1 MRCFL
6 AIELPRET
14 RDRLAA
20 LQKRLTALDR
30 EVRWTKVDQ
39 IHLTVKFL
47 GEVPDA
53 DVARICNAAADVAC
67 GHPPVDIQVSG
78 TGCFPPRGPARIVWA
93 GLASLPQPL
102 VDCQEACERAF
113 AELGIPPETR
123 PFRPHLTIG
132 RVRDQRGSHK
142 IRPVVEAESRFD
154 GDRFTAGELIM
165 FQSVLERSGPTYT
178 ILSHAALQ
186 G

>member
-20 LQKRLTALDR
+20 LQRRLSVLDR
-30 EVRWTKVDQ
+30 DVRWTKVDQ

-53 DVARICNAAADVAC
+53 DVGQMCSSAATVARDY
-67 GHPPVDIQVSG
+67 PPFDIQVSG

-102 VDCQEACERAF
+102 IDCHKAFERAF

-123 PFRPHLTIG
+123 PFHPHLTIG
-132 RVRDQRGSHK
+132 RVRDPRGSHK
-142 IRPVVEAESRFD
+142 IRPVLEPESQFD
-154 GDRFTAGELIM
+154 GGHFIVEELVM
-165 FQSVLERSGPTYT
+165 FQSVLHPSGPTYT
-178 ILSHAALQ
+178 VLSHAAL
-186 G
+186 GG

>member
-14 RDRLAA
+14 RERLAA
-20 LQKRLTALDR
+20 LQKRLCALDR

-53 DVARICNAAADVAC
+53 AVGQVCQSADAIARD
-67 GHPPVDIQVSG
+67 HPAFDIQVSG

-102 VDCQEACERAF
+102 IDCHKACERAF
-113 AELGIPPETR
+113 AEMGFPPENR
-123 PFRPHLTIG
+123 PFHPHLTIG

-142 IRPVVEAESRFD
+142 IRPALESELHFD
-154 GDRFTAGELIM
+154 GGRFTVKELTV
-165 FQSVLERSGPTYT
+165 FQSVLDRGGPTYT
-178 ILSHAALQ
+178 VLSRAAFQ
-186 G
+186 E